1 MSMQAVSRPLEE
13 RMTAL
18 SLPTIHMA
26 APMPGFPAHRRF
38 ALVRL
43 NEEGLL
49 YAFTSLDNPEL
60 RFLVVPP
67 DPFFEDYTPE
77 IPDEALALLG
87 SPEADDLLLMLVITA
102 GKDATAANLMAPIVI
117 NQVNRMAVQVVLSGS
132 DMPVRAVLTKGE

>member
-1 MSMQAVSRPLEE
+1 MSMQAVSRPLED
-13 RMTAL
+13 RMTTL
-18 SLPTIHMA
+18 SIPTIHMA

-67 DPFFEDYTPE
+67 EPFFENYTPE
-77 IPDEALALLG
+77 IPDEALELLG
-87 SPEADDLLLMLVITA
+87 HPDAEDLVTMLVITA
-102 GKDATAANLMAPIVI
+102 GKDATSANLMAPIVV
-117 NQVNRMAVQVVLSGS
+117 NQVNRMAVQVVLASS
-132 DMPVRAVLTKGE
+132 EMPVRAILNRGE

>member
-1 MSMQAVSRPLEE
+1 
-13 RMTAL
+13 MTTL
-18 SLPTIHMA
+18 SIPTIHMA

-49 YAFTSLDNPEL
+49 YAFTSLENPEL

-67 DPFFEDYTPE
+67 EPFFENYTPE
-77 IPDEALALLG
+77 IPDAALELLG
-87 SPEADDLLLMLVITA
+87 YPEADDLVTMLVITA

-117 NQVNRMAVQVVLSGS
+117 NQVNRMAVQVVLAGS
-132 DMPVRAVLTKGE
+132 EMPVRAILTRD

>member
-1 MSMQAVSRPLEE
+1 MSTQAVSRTTGDQ
-13 RMTAL
+13 MITTI
-18 SLPTIHMA
+18 PTIHLA
-26 APMPGFPAHRRF
+26 APMPGFPAHTRF

-43 NEEGLL
+43 NDEGLL

-67 DPFFEDYTPE
+67 DPFFENYTPE

-87 SPEADDLLLMLVITA
+87 YPDADDVITMLVITA

-117 NQVNRMAVQVVLSGS
+117 NTVNRMALQVVLAGT
-132 DMPVRAVLTKGE
+132 DMPVRAILNRK